1 MKSVI
6 RNTSINALA
15 LFVIPKVIDGVKI
28 TGGIETYLFG
38 GFCLFLMSLILKPIL
53 NLITLPLNFLTF
65 GSFSFITNIAILY
78 LLTVF
83 VSQISITSFAFQG
96 FSFDGFIIPKI
107 YFNTLF
113 AFIVSAFVLSLIIS
127 LIQWLIK
134 K

>member
-1 MKSVI
+1 MKSVL
-6 RNTSINALA
+6 RNTLINASA
-15 LFVIPKVIDGVKI
+15 LFIIPQIIAGVKI

-38 GFCLFLMSLILKPIL
+38 GFCLFLMSLLLKPIL

-65 GSFSFITNIAILY
+65 GSFSFVTNIIILY

-83 VSQISITSFAFQG
+83 VTQISISAFTFQG
-96 FSFDGFIIPKI
+96 FSFAGFVIPEI
-107 YFNTLF
+107 YLNTLF